1 MGVLVLGKAG
11 GILDMTNEELA
22 SMIQAGEGDKVLELW
37 EQVRRF
43 TWQQA
48 RRWAAY
54 RSQGMELGDL
64 VQVGFLAMLDALES
78 WKSGEGS
85 FLNWYAMRL
94 KAAFTEATGQRTQRD
109 RMDPLQTS
117 MSLEMPLNDGKG
129 KTLYLEDTIPDRA
142 AEWEV
147 ESVVERDFA
156 KRRRAAVRRALA
168 GLQEDQ
174 RRAVVLRYWAG
185 RPVDPKIHRE
195 ALRALRRPAVSRWLR
210 EYL

>member
-1 MGVLVLGKAG
+1 
-11 GILDMTNEELA
+11 
-22 SMIQAGEGDKVLELW
+22 
-37 EQVRRF
+37 
-43 TWQQA
+43 
-48 RRWAAY
+48 
-54 RSQGMELGDL
+54 
-64 VQVGFLAMLDALES
+64 
-78 WKSGEGS
+78 
-85 FLNWYAMRL
+85 
-94 KAAFTEATGQRTQRD
+94 
-109 RMDPLQTS
+109 MDPLQTS